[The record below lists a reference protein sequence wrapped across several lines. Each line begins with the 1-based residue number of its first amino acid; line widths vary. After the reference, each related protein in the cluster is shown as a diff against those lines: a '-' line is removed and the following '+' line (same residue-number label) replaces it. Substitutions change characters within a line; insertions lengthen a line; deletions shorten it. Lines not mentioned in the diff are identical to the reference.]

1 MELTNSISMVFKHS
15 IGLTMDRITLTIA
28 SVYCTANL
36 TYLAK
41 PSVICLAS
49 LKYLTDPSVYCT
61 AKCIAKHIVYCTS
74 KLKYHL
80 TANLCC

>member
-15 IGLTMDRITLTIA
+15 IGLTMAGVTLTIA

-36 TYLAK
+36 TYLAE
-41 PSVICLAS
+41 PSVICSAC
-49 LKYLTDPSVYCT
+49 LKYLTDPLVYCT
-61 AKCIAKHIVYCTS
+61 AKCIAKHIVYCAS